1 MITMQKHLKSRYP
14 LGINSLDVI
23 IKGGLP
29 QGSFILLLG
38 DVSSGARYFAYSA
51 MLTLSSTRDR
61 PAGQGSEL
69 PEKICYISFTKPKEY
84 ILRDISNI
92 KISDI
97 KDLEKKL
104 VFVDLSDLYFKKS
117 KLPRPWINDDTTAT
131 DGVVTYQGKG
141 GLIDALIDIL
151 NKYAEN
157 SLVII
162 DTLND
167 LMRLHSGSGDKWQEL
182 IMLLKGIE
190 RMAKTRNTSIYALQ
204 TMNVFGKDKE
214 EEVADSVD
222 AVLVFKWDDSES
234 LYPRRIM
241 FVKKFRGF
249 MPFLEQSHQLT
260 FETKVSVERG
270 FEVSNI
276 KEVIGKF

>member
-1 MITMQKHLKSRYP
+1 MEKQLNRYP
-14 LGINSLDVI
+14 IGINSLDVV

-51 MLTLSSTRDR
+51 MLSLSAMMKTP
-61 PAGQGSEL
+61 PAGRSYGL

-84 ILRDISNI
+84 ILQDISNI
-92 KISDI
+92 KLADVR
-97 KDLEKKL
+97 DLEKSL
-104 VFVDLSDLYFKKS
+104 VFVDLSNLYFRKS
-117 KLPRPWINDDTTAT
+117 RLPQPWINDESIAT
-131 DGVVTYQGKG
+131 NGVVSYDGKW
-141 GLIDALIDIL
+141 GLTDALINVL
-151 NKYAEN
+151 NKYADN

-167 LMRLHSGSGDKWQEL
+167 LMRIHSDSDEKWVEL
-182 IMLLKGIE
+182 IMLLQGIE
-190 RMAKTRNTSIYALQ
+190 RMAKSRNTNIYALQ
-204 TMNVFGKDKE
+204 TMNVSGKDKE

-234 LYPRRIM
+234 LNPRRIM
-241 FVKKFRGF
+241 YIKKFRGF

-260 FETKVSVERG
+260 FETRVSAERG

-276 KEVIGKF
+276 KEVIGKY